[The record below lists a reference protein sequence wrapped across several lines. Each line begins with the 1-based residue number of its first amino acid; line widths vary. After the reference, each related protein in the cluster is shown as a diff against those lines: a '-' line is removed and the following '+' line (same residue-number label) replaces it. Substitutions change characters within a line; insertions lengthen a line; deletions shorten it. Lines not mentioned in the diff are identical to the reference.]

1 MKVISSELIRQRFET
16 LQNETEKS
24 GHKVDIIA
32 VTKTHPSSI
41 WRNCVEAGITHIG
54 ENRVQELVQKGDNEP
69 DSRLKLIVHL
79 IGSLQSNKIKYLNNK
94 VDTID
99 TLHSISLAEALIHRK
114 DMINPLPILLQINT
128 TDEESKSGIHFS
140 KFDEIIQ
147 LAKFLMQSK
156 KILLE
161 GLMTIGP
168 TPQNDNE
175 INSVEYQKKTA
186 HSFSLARKIHER
198 LSREIGIKLPRLS
211 MGMSHDY
218 KIAMDEGS
226 TEIRVGSLLFGQR

>member
-1 MKVISSELIRQRFET
+1 MKTISSEQIRQRFEK

-54 ENRVQELVQKGDNEP
+54 ENRVQELVQKGDHEP

-79 IGSLQSNKIKYLNNK
+79 IGSLQSNKIKYLNTR

-99 TLHSISLAEALIHRK
+99 TLHSTTLAEALIHRN
-114 DMINPLPILLQINT
+114 DMINPLPLLLQLNT
-128 TDEESKSGIHFS
+128 TDEESKSGIHFN
-140 KFDEIIQ
+140 KFEEITR
-147 LAKFLMQSK
+147 LAKYILQSK
-156 KILLE
+156 KLLLQ
-161 GLMTIGP
+161 GVMTIGP
-168 TPQNDNE
+168 TPQGENE

-186 HSFSLARKIHER
+186 HSFSLARQIRDR

-218 KIAMDEGS
+218 KIAIEEGS